1 MVWMPKIIAIQ
12 SGLERIGKELEARG
26 YEVVHE
32 KFEGF
37 VDAILYDSDRSPLSY
52 LNNFDNV
59 IDMDR
64 GALVINARERGI
76 DDIIFAIERRS
87 YESLF

>member
-1 MVWMPKIIAIQ
+1 MPKIIAIQ
-12 SGLERIGKELEARG
+12 SGLENVGKELEARG

-32 KFEGF
+32 NFDGY
-37 VDAILYDSDRSPLSY
+37 VDAILYDSDRSRLSY

-64 GALVINARERGI
+64 GALVINAKGKGI
-76 DDIIFAIERRS
+76 DDIIYAIERRS

>member
-1 MVWMPKIIAIQ
+1 MPKIVAIQ
-12 SGLERIGKELEARG
+12 SGLENVGRELEARG

-32 KFEGF
+32 NFDGV
-37 VDAILYDSDRSPLSY
+37 VDAILYDSDRSRLSY

-64 GALVINARERGI
+64 GALVINARGRGI
-76 DDIIFAIERRS
+76 DDIIYSIERRS

>member
-1 MVWMPKIIAIQ
+1 MPKIVAIQ
-12 SGLERIGKELEARG
+12 SGLENVGRELEARG

-32 KFEGF
+32 NFDGF
-37 VDAILYDSDRSPLSY
+37 VDAILYDSDRSRLSY

-64 GALVINARERGI
+64 GALVINAKGKGI
-76 DDIIFAIERRS
+76 DDIIYSIERRS

>member
-1 MVWMPKIIAIQ
+1 MPKIVAIQ
-12 SGLERIGKELEARG
+12 RGLEKVGRELEARG

-32 KFEGF
+32 NFDGF
-37 VDAILYDSDRSPLSY
+37 VDAILYDSDRSRLSY

-64 GALVINARERGI
+64 GALVINAKGKGI
-76 DDIIFAIERRS
+76 DDIIYSIERRS

>member
-1 MVWMPKIIAIQ
+1 MPKIVAIQ
-12 SGLERIGKELEARG
+12 SNLQHIGKELEARG

-32 KFEGF
+32 AYEGYI
-37 VDAILYDSDRSPLSY
+37 DAILYHSDSSKLSY

-64 GALVINARERGI
+64 GALVINTKDKGI
-76 DDIIFAIERRS
+76 DEIIFSIERRV

>member
-1 MVWMPKIIAIQ
+1 MPKVVAIQ
-12 SGLERIGKELEARG
+12 SNLESVGRELEARG

-32 KFEGF
+32 AYEGYI
-37 VDAILYDSDRSPLSY
+37 DALLYNSDHSNLSY
-52 LNNFDNV
+52 LDNYDNV

-64 GALVINARERGI
+64 GAIVINTKDKGI
-76 DDIIFAIERRS
+76 DQIIYSIEGRV